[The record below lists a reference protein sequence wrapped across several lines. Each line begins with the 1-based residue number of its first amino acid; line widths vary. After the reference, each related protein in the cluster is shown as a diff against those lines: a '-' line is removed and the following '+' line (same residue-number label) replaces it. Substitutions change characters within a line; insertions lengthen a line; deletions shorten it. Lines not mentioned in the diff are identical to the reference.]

1 MSPVKIVYELV
12 HFSKIR
18 KQNIEFPIML
28 KISFAIIVAKSWCQL
43 FSKFCNQLS
52 SILGT
57 FLTMLLFFNNSSPN
71 VPISGYHYLSS
82 SSVCLMSTVFYDIA
96 NII

>member
-1 MSPVKIVYELV
+1 
-12 HFSKIR
+12 
-18 KQNIEFPIML
+18 ML

-82 SSVCLMSTVFYDIA
+82 SSVCLMSAVFYDIA